1 MFKARLLTVVATLG
15 IVALLAGACVQPAP
29 TPTPVPTP
37 APSPTPTPEPTL
49 SGILNVYVTD
59 APPREQVTSIMVTV
73 TEVQVHKALAEQE
86 QQQVDGGTQTQEQ
99 EQQQTQ
105 QGEGEWITIDLSDN
119 ATTFDLLQVMGT
131 EQFLGTSEVESGKYT
146 QVRLVI
152 DTVQVR
158 LGNGDLQDATVPSKE
173 LKIVHPFD
181 VVAGETTA
189 MVIDFDADKMVT
201 VTGAG
206 SIIVKPVV
214 KLTVRPEKP
223 QQADTEQALIEVSC
237 EDFISNQHISKE
249 AEVAVGELFK
259 VSLCSNQTTGFNWSE
274 LAQIG
279 DQTIIEQLGHKFIP
293 PQNKQLIGAAGQEIW
308 TFKALKEGT
317 TTISMEY
324 SQPWEGGMKAEWTF
338 ELTVTV
344 K

>member
-1 MFKARLLTVVATLG
+1 MFKARFLTAVATLG
-15 IVALLAGACVQPAP
+15 MVAILAGACVQPAP

-37 APSPTPTPEPTL
+37 IPSPAPTPEPAI

-73 TEVQVHKALAEQE
+73 TAVQVHKALAEQE
-86 QQQVDGGTQTQEQ
+86 QQQVGGGTQTQEQ

-105 QGEGEWITIDLSDN
+105 QGEGEWITIDLNND
-119 ATTFDLLQVMGT
+119 AKTFDLLQIVGT
-131 EQFLGTSEVESGKYT
+131 EQFLGTNEIEAGKYT
-146 QVRLVI
+146 QVRLLI

-158 LGNGDLQDATVPSKE
+158 LGDGELQDAKVPSPE

-181 VVAGETTA
+181 VVAGEATA
-189 MVIDFDADKMVT
+189 MVIDFDAEKMVT
-201 VTGAG
+201 VTGVG
-206 SIIVKPVV
+206 DIIVKPVV
-214 KLTVRPEKP
+214 KLLIRPEKS
-223 QQADTEQALIEVSC
+223 QQADTEQALIEISC
-237 EDFISNQHISKE
+237 DDFTSNQHINKE

-259 VSLCSNQTTGFNWSE
+259 VALCSNQTTGFKWSE

-279 DQTIIEQLGHKFIP
+279 DQTIIEQLGHKFVP
-293 PQNKQLIGAAGQEIW
+293 PQNKQLVGAAGQEIW
-308 TFKALKEGT
+308 TFKALKEGM
-317 TTISMEY
+317 TTISVEY

-338 ELTVTV
+338 ELTMTV